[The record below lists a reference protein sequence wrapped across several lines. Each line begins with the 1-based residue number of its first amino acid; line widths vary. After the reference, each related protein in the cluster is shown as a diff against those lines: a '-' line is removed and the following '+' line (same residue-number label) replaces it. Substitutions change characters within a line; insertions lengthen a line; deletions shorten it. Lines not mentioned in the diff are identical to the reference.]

1 MRLKPHQAEIRAKK
15 THRHGQLSNAIEQHD
30 KGCKEAEACNLLAVI
45 GADGVDVG
53 AQEEGGSH
61 QGHNDHLQRLG
72 LVHHNGALDQ
82 RELTPHQCLDPL
94 QHCSVHHTQLCQS
107 PSFQTVRPLLEST
120 VDEFEQANK
129 HNW

>member
-1 MRLKPHQAEIRAKK
+1 MA
-15 THRHGQLSNAIEQHD
+15 HRHGQLSNAVEQHD

-61 QGHNDHLQRLG
+61 QGYDDHLQRLG

-82 RELTPHQCLDPL
+82 CKLTPHQCLDPL
-94 QHCSVHHTQLCQS
+94 HHCSVHQQTA
-107 PSFQTVRPLLEST
+107 PSVTMQTVNIHHLPWRPQPRSTLDELE
-120 VDEFEQANK
+120 
-129 HNW
+129 